1 MIKLSTKMTSDI
13 IELRKKCF
21 AEYNYEGF
29 DGVDYRT
36 KEILHL
42 KYEVDGKLLGA
53 GRIVFG
59 PAIPASFIYKIDDL
73 QIRDFEVGRLCID
86 ASIKSPMQ
94 KFKIISELVKKT
106 IAICLLTKCNR
117 LFTGSTG
124 CNSFI
129 YKNLV
134 GFYQIADPEAYPPC
148 KEKKIYLLALDFT
161 KEYTQ
166 RKRGVFE
173 IKNEELQKT
182 KEQLI
187 EIGYSLWL

>member
-1 MIKLSTKMTSDI
+1 MIKLSTKITSDI

-29 DGVDYRT
+29 DGADCRT
-36 KEILHL
+36 KEILHV

-53 GRIVFG
+53 GRIIFG
-59 PAIPASFIYKIDDL
+59 PTLPVGHVYKIGEV

-86 ASIKSPMQ
+86 PSIKSPIQ

-106 IAICLLTKCNR
+106 IAICLLTKCR
-117 LFTGSTG
+117 YLYTGSTG

-134 GFYQIADPEAYPPC
+134 GFEQIAGPEAYPPC
-148 KEKKIYLLALDFT
+148 KEKRIYLLALDFS

-166 RKRGVFE
+166 RKRGSFE

-182 KEQLI
+182 KDQLT